1 MQEAYKPSAAALA
14 KASAA
19 REKMSMAA
27 QKRLAARSGEKMAL
41 SVKQATKSNVDRLK
55 QKAREK
61 MSLKAYG
68 ATTGTKVGR
77 EGGEEIRDT
86 IAPLSPEQHSK
97 VQTAKREAT
106 PAKEPKIKKI
116 KQQPAV
122 KKPESRF
129 DMIKRIAAKRKM
141 NNPPVSAKQLRT
153 IAAVGGQEHDHGGFD
168 DLSGTG
174 YEHLGGRHSMDEV
187 AKWRENPATHDY
199 DTDGTK
205 LPKTHGQHDQLQAR
219 SKYLSGAKAY
229 IKNNI
234 KNPKNARKKLQ
245 AYAKSAIKMYKEEVD
260 KGEYDYE
267 GDMAMSQLKSIITNA
282 KAIHDMLEPDTNL
295 PEWVQSKITLAEDY
309 IVTAANYLKAEKE

>member
-141 NNPPVSAKQLRT
+141 NNPSVSAKQLRT

-168 DLSGTG
+168 DLS
-174 YEHLGGRHSMDEV
+174 
-187 AKWRENPATHDY
+187 
-199 DTDGTK
+199 DT
-205 LPKTHGQHDQLQAR
+205 
-219 SKYLSGAKAY
+219 KYYHRGSY
-229 IKNNI
+229 N
-234 KNPKNARKKLQ
+234 
-245 AYAKSAIKMYKEEVD
+245 EEVD